1 MITNV
6 SYPYKTIRTA
16 KAFAILSRYIAM
28 VYMLYPTV
36 LHFACIYIYIYK
48 IVSPYDETYL
58 ICLCT
63 ITIIIGSL
71 PTLNPPNPI
80 FKLGLI
86 VWHLTA

>member
-36 LHFACIYIYIYK
+36 LHFACIYIYIYIQNRK
-48 IVSPYDETYL
+48 SI
-58 ICLCT
+58 
-63 ITIIIGSL
+63 
-71 PTLNPPNPI
+71 
-80 FKLGLI
+80 
-86 VWHLTA
+86 